1 MINLYR
7 YLIKIICG
15 ISIVLSFS
23 AYSQNKNEKIIFS
36 SFGTIPNTVNSKLY
50 LELKKST
57 NILTRLNLIEK
68 IGKIHLLA
76 GNTDSII
83 YYGNLLKATTLKE
96 KISDKQTYISK
107 ANYIIGS
114 GKLKNGLYDEAMKY
128 FIEGISNSPISEMRT
143 MHYKHQL
150 GLGIV
155 YLKQKQYDLVFPIL
169 KSCVKESKDEETIIL
184 AKKTLGD
191 TCFEQKNDSEAK
203 FYYLD
208 ALKSIP
214 GNAFNKTRIEIQLN
228 LGRIEAFNNRNIE
241 AIEYLAPILEEA
253 KDNQFYDLYIE
264 IVYHIGMAYHVLGR
278 YESAEM
284 ILNTAYINAV
294 QWNRLELQ
302 QRAIHILKDLYID
315 RKNYKNAYNLMTQ
328 YINISN
334 QIITKQNQKTA
345 KELEVKYQ
353 TLQKEKQILSLKEEQ
368 LLKES
373 EIKKEQTIKK
383 AFLIGFLIILI
394 PVIGLLFVY
403 FQKLKTQIA
412 LNKSQEEVNTQKVY
426 GLMKDQELN
435 LIKATMEGQD
445 NERQRLAQELHD
457 SVGGNLASIK
467 LQLSNTEKISEQQ
480 INIIKQ
486 IDETYNQVRDFSH
499 NLIPKKFQKNSISTL
514 VKEYVHN
521 VKNGSDQNISF
532 HPYPEDLIDQ
542 ISPTLT
548 EELFKIIQE
557 LLTNCL
563 KHAKAKNIDI
573 YLNHHKDSIQLL
585 FEDDGVGFEI
595 HKTVEGIGF
604 KNIKNRLNQL
614 SGDIHIDSAIGR
626 GTVIS
631 IEIPLE

>member
-1 MINLYR
+1 MHRHLITLLY
-7 YLIKIICG
+7 G
-15 ISIVLSFS
+15 VSIVLSIS
-23 AYSQNKNEKIIFS
+23 AYSQNKKETTIFS
-36 SFGTIPNTVNSKLY
+36 SFGTIPSTVDPKLY
-50 LELKKST
+50 LELKKSSNT
-57 NILTRLNLIEK
+57 LTTLQLIEK
-68 IGKIHLLA
+68 IGRVHLLA

-83 YYGNLLKATTLKE
+83 YYGNLLKTTTLKE
-96 KISDKQTYISK
+96 EIPDKQLYISK

-128 FIEGISNSPISEMRT
+128 FIEGISSSPVSEMPT
-143 MHYKHQL
+143 MYYKHQL
-150 GLGIV
+150 GLGNV

-169 KSCVKESKDEETIIL
+169 KSCIKESKDQETIIL
-184 AKKTLGD
+184 AKKALGD
-191 TCFEQKNDSEAK
+191 TYFEQQNDNEAK

-208 ALKSIP
+208 ALKNIP
-214 GNAFNKTRIEIQLN
+214 KNVFDKTRIEIQLN
-228 LGRIEAFNNRNIE
+228 LGRIEAFHGRNTE
-241 AIEYLAPILEEA
+241 AINYLIPIMEEA
-253 KDNQFYDLYIE
+253 KGNQFYDLYIE
-264 IVYHIGMAYHVLGR
+264 IVYYVGRAYHKLGE
-278 YESAEM
+278 YESAEI
-284 ILNTAYINAV
+284 ILNTAYVNAV

-302 QRAIHILKDLYID
+302 KKVIHMLKNLYVD
-315 RKNYKNAYNLMTQ
+315 RKNYKNAYSLMTQ
-328 YINISN
+328 YVNISN
-334 QIITKQNQKTA
+334 QIITKQNQKTT

-353 TLQKEKQILSLKEEQ
+353 TLQKEKEILSLKEEQ

-467 LQLSNTEKISEQQ
+467 LQLSNTEKINDQQ

-499 NLIPKKFQKNSISTL
+499 NLISKKFQKNSISTL
-514 VKEYVHN
+514 VKEYIYN
-521 VKNGSDQNISF
+521 VKNGSNQDIAF
-532 HPYPEDLIDQ
+532 HPYPEDLINQ

-614 SGDIHIDSAIGR
+614 SGDMHIDSTIGR

>member
-1 MINLYR
+1 MYR
-7 YLIKIICG
+7 HLLKLIYG
-15 ISIVLSFS
+15 VSIVLSIS
-23 AYSQNKNEKIIFS
+23 AYSQNKGEKIVFS
-36 SFGTIPNTVNSKLY
+36 SFGTIPNTVDPKLH
-50 LELKKST
+50 LELKKNT
-57 NILTRLNLIEK
+57 NIFTRLNLIEK
-68 IGKIHLLA
+68 IGEIHLLA

-83 YYGNLLKATTLKE
+83 YYGNLLKITALKE
-96 KISDKQTYISK
+96 KIPNRQVYICK

-128 FIEGISNSPISEMRT
+128 FIEGIFSSPTSEMLT
-143 MHYKHQL
+143 TYYKHQL
-150 GLGIV
+150 GLGMV

-169 KSCVKESKDEETIIL
+169 KSCIKESKDKETIIL
-184 AKKTLGD
+184 AKKTIGD
-191 TCFEQKNDSEAK
+191 TYFEQKNDTKAK

-214 GNAFNKTRIEIQLN
+214 ANAFSKTRIEIQLN
-228 LGRIEAFNNRNIE
+228 LGRIEAFHGRNIE
-241 AIEYLAPILEEA
+241 VIEYLAPILEEA
-253 KDNQFYDLYIE
+253 KNNQFYDLYIE
-264 IVYHIGMAYHVLGR
+264 IVYHIGKAYHVLGQ

-302 QRAIHILKDLYID
+302 QKVIYILKNLYVD

-328 YINISN
+328 YIDISN
-334 QIITKQNQKTA
+334 QIITNQNQKTA

-353 TLQKEKQILSLKEEQ
+353 TLQKEKEILSLKEKQ
-368 LLKES
+368 LVKES

-383 AFLIGFLIILI
+383 AFFIGFLIILI

-426 GLMKDQELN
+426 GLIKEQELN

-499 NLIPKKFQKNSISTL
+499 NLVPKKFQKNSISTL
-514 VKEYVHN
+514 VKEYIRN
-521 VKNGSDQNISF
+521 VKNGSRQNISF
-532 HPYPEDLIDQ
+532 HPYPENLIAK
-542 ISPTLT
+542 IGSPLT

-573 YLNHHKDSIQLL
+573 YLNHHKDAIQLL
-585 FEDDGVGFEI
+585 FEDDGVGFDI
-595 HKTVEGIGF
+595 HKTVDGIGF
-604 KNIKNRLNQL
+604 KNIKNRLNHL
-614 SGDIHIDSAIGR
+614 SGGIHIDSTIGR

-631 IEIPLE
+631 IEIPLG